1 MSQAGVL
8 WQAQLRLEGS
18 NDTQAICRRP
28 RVVPF
33 DIQTLEK
40 HEAAIQQI
48 EAAIEL
54 FYAKRYAPAI
64 TLAGA
69 AEGCLRRTGARDEAK
84 GEDEDLQAPEPLL
97 ELMKRGAAERFGK
110 TEKEAVARFNAARDW
125 LKHETAH
132 LPARVELTN
141 YDAWTMIVRAL
152 SKIEAG
158 RPGSETAVIAGFIK
172 HSREH
177 YSAILGR

>member
-1 MSQAGVL
+1 M
-8 WQAQLRLEGS
+8 RLGM
-18 NDTQAICRRP
+18 
-28 RVVPF
+28 VPF

-40 HEAAIQQI
+40 LDAAIQHL

-69 AEGCLRRTGARDEAK
+69 AEGCLPRVPGSPGENAEDDDADLPGA
-84 GEDEDLQAPEPLL
+84 EPLF
-97 ELMKRGAAERFGK
+97 EVMKRGAAEQFGK

-125 LKHETAH
+125 LKHETPT
-132 LPARVELTN
+132 LPGRMEVTN
-141 YDAWTMIVRAL
+141 YDAWTMIVRAVT
-152 SKIEAG
+152 KIEATA
-158 RPGSETAVIAGFIK
+158 PGSETPTIAGFIEF
-172 HSREH
+172 SREH

>member
-1 MSQAGVL
+1 M
-8 WQAQLRLEGS
+8 
-18 NDTQAICRRP
+18 
-28 RVVPF
+28 VPF

-54 FYAKRYAPAI
+54 FYTKRYAPAI

-69 AEGCLRRTGARDEAK
+69 AEGCLRSPAAG
-84 GEDEDLQAPEPLL
+84 GEVNGKDADVQVLEPLL
-97 ELMKRGAAERFGK
+97 ELMKRGAMERFGK
-110 TEKEAVARFNAARDW
+110 TQKEAIARFNTPRDW

-132 LPARVELTN
+132 LPARMELTN
-141 YDAWTMIVRAL
+141 YDAWTMIVRAVT
-152 SKIEAG
+152 KIEAA
-158 RPGSETAVIAGFIK
+158 RPGSETAVIAGFIE